1 MKAAWRLATVTSAA
15 SSNEVVCLMSAAL
28 RDRLDVVAF
37 EQNRVGW
44 DRSAVDATKSITL
57 ENFKAYLFAY

>member
-1 MKAAWRLATVTSAA
+1 MKAGALATVTSAA
-15 SSNEVVCLMSAAL
+15 SSNEVVYLIRASL
-28 RDRLDVVAF
+28 HDRLDMVAF

-44 DRSAVDATKSITL
+44 DRSAVDAAKSITL